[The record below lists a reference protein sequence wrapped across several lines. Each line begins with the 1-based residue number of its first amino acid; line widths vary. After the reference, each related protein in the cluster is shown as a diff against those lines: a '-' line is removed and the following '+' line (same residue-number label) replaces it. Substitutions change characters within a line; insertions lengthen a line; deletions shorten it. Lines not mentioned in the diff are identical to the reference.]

1 MMSAVIVLAVIVSIF
16 MGISIGASSVPP
28 AFGPVRSSGFSGVLQ
43 ASLIA
48 GIAAALGAFIQGGSV
63 TKTVGSGIVSGGIT
77 ELQAFLILFIGSA
90 LVIVSVVT
98 SYPMPTAFTVV
109 GAVIGS
115 AYSFGNS
122 VNFMG
127 VSRVV
132 GYWISIPFLAVA
144 IGFVIAKIIRRY
156 IDREKNRRAIELLT
170 FLIGL
175 FVAFTAGANS
185 VGLAV
190 GPLQGFGFSNSFLLG
205 LGAFSI
211 LAGALILSPKIVEA
225 VSFEYS
231 NVGPRRSIAGLGTA
245 AILAQIGVLFGI
257 PISFNEAIIAAII
270 GSGMVEGSSNIGK
283 RKMVFTVV
291 AWISAFLLS
300 IILTY
305 GLSELLFALF

>member
-1 MMSAVIVLAVIVSIF
+1 MWPVFAILAVIVAIF
-16 MGISIGASSVPP
+16 MGVSIGGSSVPP

-48 GIAAALGAFIQGGSV
+48 GIAAAVGAFVQGGSV

-77 ELQAFLILFIGSA
+77 ELQAFSILFIGSA
-90 LVIVSVVT
+90 LVIASVVT

-109 GAVIGS
+109 GAVVGS

-122 VNFMG
+122 VNYMG
-127 VSRVV
+127 ISRVV
-132 GYWISIPFLAVA
+132 GYWIAIPFLAVA
-144 IGFVIAKIIRRY
+144 IGFVLAKVIRKY
-156 IDREKNRRAIELLT
+156 VDREKNRKTIEIMT
-170 FLIGL
+170 FVMGL

-190 GPLQGFGFSNSFLLG
+190 GPLQGFGFGNSFLLG
-205 LGAFSI
+205 LGAVSI

-257 PISFNEAIIAAII
+257 PISFNEAIISAII

-283 RKMVFTVV
+283 RKMVFTVG

-300 IILTY
+300 IMLTF
-305 GLSELLFALF
+305 GLSELLLIIF